1 MIEGLHPASKL
12 LAFAFGLIFPRQYV
26 VCMSAKKAVEKA
38 LKMLGLSTKGGED
51 HPNYQSPGSQM
62 MIKGLIPILTMSAF
76 AFGLSF
82 VMLWHSLH
90 CPSILACRQAKHVFK
105 TQFSTI
111 TIFYTYTKENE
122 KNSSHLQIYTFI
134 FPQLHIINKSLFA
147 IICLTL
153 NHIVYRND
161 YKSMNQLK
169 LDLTFYTLIYPHF
182 FLCPCYALIDIIV
195 EYRSMLSTSYP

>member
-1 MIEGLHPASKL
+1 MFDVLSTTKKCKSYTRTLGTSGMLLSLCKEIVEETGKVPSLPTEGGADYQNHPSLGSEIMIEGLHPASKL

-62 MIKGLIPILTMSAF
+62 MIKGLILILTMSAF

-90 CPSILACRQAKHVFK
+90 CPSILACRKAKHVFK

-122 KNSSHLQIYTFI
+122 KI
-134 FPQLHIINKSLFA
+134 F
-147 IICLTL
+147 
-153 NHIVYRND
+153 
-161 YKSMNQLK
+161 
-169 LDLTFYTLIYPHF
+169 
-182 FLCPCYALIDIIV
+182 
-195 EYRSMLSTSYP
+195 